1 MFKLWKSVPGTNWKS
16 FRSRCKENLC
26 SYNQIELKILTSSK
40 KSLHSIGPMDEVM
53 EVEQVVNKGHIT
65 NNLEIFMYIER
76 NPFLIIN

>member
-1 MFKLWKSVPGTNWKS
+1 MFLQSNRTKNSNI
-16 FRSRCKENLC
+16 F
-26 SYNQIELKILTSSK
+26 K